1 MSGGVAL
8 HSVMNARLLK
18 DGPFDDVFMQPAV
31 GDAGNA
37 LGAALHVWHAATGK
51 PRTFEMEHA
60 VRSPR

>member
-1 MSGGVAL
+1 
-8 HSVMNARLLK
+8 MNARLLK